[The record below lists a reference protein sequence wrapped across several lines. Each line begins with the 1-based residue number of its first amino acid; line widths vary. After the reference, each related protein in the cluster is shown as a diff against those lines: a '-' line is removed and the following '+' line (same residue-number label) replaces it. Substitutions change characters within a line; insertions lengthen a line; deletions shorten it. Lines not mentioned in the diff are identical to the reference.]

1 MKINII
7 FTLTIFAILSS
18 IITARP
24 TYITFNRSF
33 DPTPRTGALIQLPI
47 LKYVF
52 NFPSI
57 TGIFHVPCGSSN
69 RGVEI
74 VRDTDMTD
82 LVDNQDGNRIIIY
95 LPCDNDEDFD
105 RWGG

>member
-1 MKINII
+1 M
-7 FTLTIFAILSS
+7 
-18 IITARP
+18 
-24 TYITFNRSF
+24 
-33 DPTPRTGALIQLPI
+33 
-47 LKYVF
+47 
-52 NFPSI
+52 
-57 TGIFHVPCGSSN
+57 PCGSSN

-74 VRDTDMTD
+74 VRHTDMTD